1 MANPDKE
8 SSVAEIKESIQK
20 SSVAIMSKYQ
30 GITVAQVTD
39 LRNKLRAQGVTYK
52 VYKNTLA
59 KRALDELGIGDAAKY
74 MDGPTAWAFSADPVA
89 PAKVL
94 KEFGATVKVVV
105 MQGGVLDGASI
116 PPAKLAQLADL
127 PSRNVLLAQVVGTIA
142 MPLRKFL
149 GTLEAVPRNFV
160 NVIDQIKK
168 KQEGA

>member
-1 MANPDKE
+1 MARPEKE
-8 SSVAEIKESIQK
+8 ASVAEIKESIQN

-39 LRNKLRAQGVTYK
+39 LRNKLREQGVTYR

-59 KRALDELGIGDAAKY
+59 KRALDELGLSDAAMY
-74 MDGPTAWAFSADPVA
+74 MDGPTAWAFCEDPVA

-94 KEFGATVKVVV
+94 KEFSKEVQVVV
-105 MQGGVLDGASI
+105 MQGGILEGASVG
-116 PPAKLAQLADL
+116 AEKLDQLADL
-127 PSRNVLLAQVVGTIA
+127 PSRDQLLAQVVGTIA

-160 NVIDQIKK
+160 NVVDQIKK
-168 KQEGA
+168 QKEGE

>member
-1 MANPDKE
+1 MAHPDKE
-8 SSVAEIKESIQK
+8 SAVAEIKESIQK

-105 MQGGVLDGASI
+105 NENPWLNLSSTVARWS
-116 PPAKLAQLADL
+116 
-127 PSRNVLLAQVVGTIA
+127 
-142 MPLRKFL
+142 LRKSLMPELRSGIFWPV
-149 GTLEAVPRNFV
+149 TNSA
-160 NVIDQIKK
+160 IW
-168 KQEGA
+168 